1 MSYKST
7 FPCVVAL
14 LAAAVCIDNGAR
26 AQPAPAETPPASAW
40 MNTALSPD
48 QRADLLRARMT
59 RDEELTLVHGYFGVD
74 ATINLNYPPP
84 PDEIRKALPRSA
96 GYIPGIPRLGI
107 PAQLETDASLGVA
120 NGRHMRPGDQATAL
134 PASLLTASSWNAEL
148 AYQAGVVLGKETRD
162 KGFNILLN
170 GGVDLA
176 RDPRNGRNFE
186 YAGEDPLL
194 AGTIVGETIRGAQD
208 QHIISTAKH
217 YAVNDQEIGR
227 DWLSSNLDEGA
238 VRESDLLAFEIALER
253 GDPGSIMCAYNRV
266 NGVYSCENDFLLN
279 TVLKGD
285 WKYPGYVMS
294 DWGGVHS
301 TAEAANAGLDQE
313 SAYVF
318 DRDNYFGDALKQAV
332 ADGKVPEARF
342 HDMVHRILR
351 SMFAKGL
358 FDYPLAPKPIDVKAN
373 GDVAQRVAEEGIVL
387 LKNNKGLLPLGAKAR
402 RIAVIGGRA
411 DVGVL
416 SGGGSSQVI
425 PIGND
430 PSQEFLLGGGVA
442 AVAGGTMQLPREHM
456 IYDPPSPLSAIRA
469 EARGAS
475 VRFDDGSDLAKAVA
489 LARSSDVVIVF
500 VQKWQR
506 EGTDA
511 HDILLPGNQ
520 DALVDAVATANPH
533 TVVVLET
540 GNPVAMPWLEK
551 TGAVLEAWY
560 PGNRGAAALARILVG
575 KVNPSGRL
583 PITFPQSESQLPRPV
598 VPGRDLLQPP
608 NRWTPTE
615 TLFDVNYTE
624 GANAGYKW
632 FATQK
637 LTPLFPFGYGLSY
650 TSFRYGGLSA
660 KAGAP
665 LTVSFEVRNAGKRK
679 GKATAQVYATP
690 PTPGSVARL
699 IAWSKV
705 DLKPGETRRITVPVD
720 MRLLASF
727 DTAANVWR
735 VAAGDYVITLGSSSA
750 DVRTTATVHLEA
762 STIKP

>member
-7 FPCVVAL
+7 ISCIAAL
-14 LAAAVCIDNGAR
+14 LATAVCIDSGAW
-26 AQPAPAETPPASAW
+26 AQPGAETPPAAAW
-40 MNTALSPD
+40 MNTALLPD
-48 QRADLLRARMT
+48 LRADLLQAQMT
-59 RDEELTLVHGYFGVD
+59 RDEELTLVHGYFGKD
-74 ATINLNYPPP
+74 QTINPNYPPP
-84 PDEIRKALPRSA
+84 PDEIRKALPSSA

-227 DWLSSNLDEGA
+227 DWLGSNLDESA
-238 VRESDLLAFEIALER
+238 MRESDLLAFEIALER

-266 NGVYSCENDFLLN
+266 NGTYSCENDFLLN

-301 TAEAANAGLDQE
+301 TAKAANAGLDQE

-387 LKNNKGLLPLGAKAR
+387 LKNDKGLLPLGAKAR

-430 PSQEFLLGGGVA
+430 PSQEFLLGGGVV
-442 AVAGGTMQLPREHM
+442 AVAGGTMQVPLEHM

-469 EARGAS
+469 AARGAS
-475 VRFDDGSDLAKAVA
+475 VRFDDGSDLAKAAA
-489 LARSSDVVIVF
+489 LARACDVVIVF
-500 VQKWQR
+500 VQQWQR

-511 HDILLPGNQ
+511 RNISLPGNQ
-520 DALVDAVATANPH
+520 DALVDAVATANPR
-533 TVVVLET
+533 TIVVLET

-551 TGAVLEAWY
+551 ASAVLEAWY

-583 PITFPQSESQLPRPV
+583 PITFPQSESQLPRPA

-650 TSFRYGGLSA
+650 TSFDYNRLSTT
-660 KAGAP
+660 AGTTLA
-665 LTVSFEVRNAGKRK
+665 VSFDVRNTGKRK

-690 PTPGSVARL
+690 PTADSAARL

-705 DLKPGETRRITVPVD
+705 DLKPGESRRITVPVD

-727 DTAANVWR
+727 DAAAKVWR
-735 VAAGDYVITLGSSSA
+735 VAAGDYVLTLGSSSA
-750 DVRTTATVHLEA
+750 DVGATAKIHLDA
-762 STIKP
+762 SAIKP